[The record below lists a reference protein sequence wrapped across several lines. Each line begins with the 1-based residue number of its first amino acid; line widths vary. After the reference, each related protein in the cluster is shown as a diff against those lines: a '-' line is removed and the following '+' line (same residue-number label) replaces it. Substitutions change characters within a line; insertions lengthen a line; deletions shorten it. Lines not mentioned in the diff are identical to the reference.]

1 VGTRAGS
8 HVAADTAAAVPI
20 LRLPVAERRD
30 RGVSGPLSGNDLP
43 QLVRTTLRRSR
54 LHPVRPPG
62 VRRPW
67 RNWMKNGPGTVRRS
81 TQAPESGASVL
92 KTPRVEVGHF

>member
-43 QLVRTTLRRSR
+43 QLVRTTLRRSATGCEKAMAQLDEEWTRNGEAFGTGAGEWR
-54 LHPVRPPG
+54 L
-62 VRRPW
+62 
-67 RNWMKNGPGTVRRS
+67 TVEDTTR
-81 TQAPESGASVL
+81 
-92 KTPRVEVGHF
+92 